1 MCQLYFFIAA
11 KLSELGD
18 AVPQTPWDFSLCGL
32 NGRGMPGWQA
42 SPTCRYK
49 PPDGARVASPQSPI
63 LRWSPA
69 SISAPSPATM
79 GLTQKS
85 GFART
90 SGFENYKVSGFANY
104 SRPVLLAPQQEFSCS
119 ATEVNAARLLR
130 GCANGN
136 CSEGISENSPA
147 FQRRETRDAGRVP
160 KSRLNDRATIS
171 RPFGTCAFAHHAR
184 R

>member
-104 SRPVLLAPQQEFSCS
+104 SRPVLLAPQHVRTTCGCS
-119 ATEVNAARLLR
+119 AGEASGSGSGGQSRDPPRALRPGARR
-130 GCANGN
+130 VEAPARNGN
-136 CSEGISENSPA
+136 ASTGAGHSEVE
-147 FQRRETRDAGRVP
+147 
-160 KSRLNDRATIS
+160 
-171 RPFGTCAFAHHAR
+171 
-184 R
+184 